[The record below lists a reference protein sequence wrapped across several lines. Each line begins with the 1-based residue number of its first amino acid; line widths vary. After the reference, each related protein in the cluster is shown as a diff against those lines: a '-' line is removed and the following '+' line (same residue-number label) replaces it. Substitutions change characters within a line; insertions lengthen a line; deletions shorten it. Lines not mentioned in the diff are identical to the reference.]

1 MISLSPKH
9 TENMYPTYRA
19 CSTGTF
25 VSLGIFHG
33 KKKRERVRERKEF
46 EKSNACDG
54 ARINRSGWG
63 IELEFREGWAL
74 GKPAEVLID
83 EIECSRNWVNVS
95 RKNCMENG

>member
-33 KKKRERVRERKEF
+33 KKDREREREREGERERERNLRRVTLVTARELIVRVGASSWSF
-46 EKSNACDG
+46 ERG
-54 ARINRSGWG
+54 GR
-63 IELEFREGWAL
+63 
-74 GKPAEVLID
+74 
-83 EIECSRNWVNVS
+83 
-95 RKNCMENG
+95 